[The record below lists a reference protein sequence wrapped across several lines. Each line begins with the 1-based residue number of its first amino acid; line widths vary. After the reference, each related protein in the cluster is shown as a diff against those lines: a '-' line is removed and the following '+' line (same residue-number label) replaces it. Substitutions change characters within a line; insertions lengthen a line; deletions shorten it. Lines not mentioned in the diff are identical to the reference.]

1 MWQDVVSVWQGMQ
14 SNLGWTEALIAIGFS
29 VVFSL
34 IVYFMYQFFYG
45 SRHIG
50 AGVQR
55 MFLLGG
61 PAITVL
67 FLGIQ
72 TSIPLSLGLLGA
84 LSFVRFRTPV
94 KDPAE
99 IGFLLV
105 LIACSIGA
113 SSGNFMLIMLLLV
126 AVFIIL
132 LVKWFL
138 RDRAA
143 VGARG
148 SLMLSVDQAE
158 FDQARTGH
166 QGIPG
171 RHAQR
176 PQPRVDVGRGRQG
189 QPAVPVQTTGGF
201 RLDRVRQR
209 TQPDDGAYDSGDI
222 RRMNKKILT
231 TALVTVLVPALAF
244 GATACSSADSAS
256 AETVVASSSGS
267 AATAAT
273 ASSSSG
279 STASSSGS
287 AAATVTVAS
296 EALTASWDTEDTDA
310 AYDASSAY
318 QITLNGDSIAF
329 AGTGATV
336 SGSTITITEPGTY
349 VLSGTLNDG
358 QIVVDTATGGN
369 VRLVLNGADITCS
382 TSAPIYVKN
391 ADKAIITL
399 ADGTQNKVTDGSS
412 LPARRQHR
420 QRAQRGHLQQGR
432 PEHQRLR
439 LPDGEGQLQERHRHH
454 QRPQDRRRHH
464 HRGRGERRHPG
475 QGQRRASR
483 PAPSR

>member
-14 SNLGWTEALIAIGFS
+14 SSLGWTEALISMGFS

-113 SSGNFMLIMLLLV
+113 SSGNFMLIALLLV

-132 LVKWFL
+132 LIKWFL

-158 FDQARTGH
+158 FAKHEASIKEFLAGKLKGLSLESMSVVDGRVNLQYQYRQQA
-166 QGIPG
+166 
-171 RHAQR
+171 AF
-176 PQPRVDVGRGRQG
+176 DW
-189 QPAVPVQTTGGF
+189 
-201 RLDRVRQR
+201 
-209 TQPDDGAYDSGDI
+209 
-222 RRMNKKILT
+222 
-231 TALVTVLVPALAF
+231 TAFANELNR
-244 GATACSSADSAS
+244 ATAP
-256 AETVVASSSGS
+256 
-267 AATAAT
+267 TAVEIFV
-273 ASSSSG
+273 G
-279 STASSSGS
+279 
-287 AAATVTVAS
+287 
-296 EALTASWDTEDTDA
+296 
-310 AYDASSAY
+310 
-318 QITLNGDSIAF
+318 
-329 AGTGATV
+329 
-336 SGSTITITEPGTY
+336 
-349 VLSGTLNDG
+349 
-358 QIVVDTATGGN
+358 
-369 VRLVLNGADITCS
+369 
-382 TSAPIYVKN
+382 
-391 ADKAIITL
+391 
-399 ADGTQNKVTDGSS
+399 
-412 LPARRQHR
+412 
-420 QRAQRGHLQQGR
+420 
-432 PEHQRLR
+432 
-439 LPDGEGQLQERHRHH
+439 
-454 QRPQDRRRHH
+454 
-464 HRGRGERRHPG
+464 
-475 QGQRRASR
+475 
-483 PAPSR
+483 